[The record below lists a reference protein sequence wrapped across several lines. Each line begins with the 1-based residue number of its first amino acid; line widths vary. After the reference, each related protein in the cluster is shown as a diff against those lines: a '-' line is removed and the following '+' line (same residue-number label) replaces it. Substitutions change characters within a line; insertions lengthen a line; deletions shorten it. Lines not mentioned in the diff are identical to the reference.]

1 MCRTNPFASEH
12 LHRYPDIFLKHYDQ
26 GGWKYK
32 DHEWLFCVIDSQ
44 RNLSRPR
51 ISNKVSRLRRLMRR
65 SVASKYKK
73 LTELKRIARSFGWGQ
88 VKGPAE
94 TDHDDSESD
103 DEPWSNRKL

>member
-1 MCRTNPFASEH
+1 MT
-12 LHRYPDIFLKHYDQ
+12 K
-26 GGWKYK
+26 GGGNIKTMNGC
-32 DHEWLFCVIDSQ
+32 FCCIDSQ
-44 RNLSRPR
+44 RNLSRSR

-88 VKGPAE
+88 AKAPAE
-94 TDHDDSESD
+94 TNHDDSESD